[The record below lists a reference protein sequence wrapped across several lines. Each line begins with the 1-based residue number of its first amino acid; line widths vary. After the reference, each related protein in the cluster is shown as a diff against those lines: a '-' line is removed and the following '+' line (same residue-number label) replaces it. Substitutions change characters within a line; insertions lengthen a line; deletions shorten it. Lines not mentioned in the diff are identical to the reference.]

1 MATTKKKAT
10 QDADAEAPLTP
21 DANETAAAKAIPV
34 EERLKETITS
44 NPPDADITATT
55 GTLSGDYTGEPQSG
69 TVERTPIVGQP
80 EVTVSDGLP
89 ADAPR
94 IGPHY
99 ERERQ
104 EKADAELR
112 AGKAAK
118 QATNT

>member
-10 QDADAEAPLTP
+10 QDEQPADTP
-21 DANETAAAKAIPV
+21 DMNETAAAKAIP
-34 EERLKETITS
+34 EKERLVEDITA
-44 NPPDADITATT
+44 NPPDADITFTT
-55 GTLSGDYTGEPQSG
+55 GTLAGDYTGEPLSG

-80 EVTVSDGLP
+80 EQVVSDGLP
-89 ADAPR
+89 EDAPR

-118 QATNT
+118 EATNK

>member
-10 QDADAEAPLTP
+10 AADTEVAGVP
-21 DANETAAAKAIPV
+21 DMDETAAVKAMAP
-34 EERLKETITS
+34 EDRLKEDITS

-55 GTLSGDYTGEPQSG
+55 GSLSGDYTGEPQSG

-80 EVTVSDGLP
+80 EVTVTDGL
-89 ADAPR
+89 AEDAPR
-94 IGPHY
+94 IGPHW

-118 QATNT
+118 QATNQ